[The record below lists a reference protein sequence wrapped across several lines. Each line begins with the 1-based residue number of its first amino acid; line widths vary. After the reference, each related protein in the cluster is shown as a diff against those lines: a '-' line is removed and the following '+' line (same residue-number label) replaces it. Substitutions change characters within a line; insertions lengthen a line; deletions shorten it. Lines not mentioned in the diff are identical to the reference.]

1 MKLKELLAGLEI
13 LSANLDME
21 TEAAGVS
28 YDSRQVR
35 PGDLFVALS
44 GYTADGH
51 RFIPQAMAAGAVAAL
66 CQTPPEDGTP
76 FVQVGDSRRALAV
89 AGANFFGRPAEAMTM
104 VGVTGTNGK
113 TTTTYLLKAILE
125 ARGEKVGLIGTNQNM
140 IGQEAFPTER
150 TTPESFEL
158 QKLFARMREA
168 GCTCVVM
175 EVSSHALFLDRV
187 YGVPYK
193 VGVFTNLTQD
203 HLDFHKTM
211 EAYCDA
217 KAILFRSCETG
228 VVNAE
233 DPWTPRLLKDST
245 CKVLSFSSL
254 SKERAGDAGPS
265 NPLRRKDSKADFFF
279 SADGSKGSGSR
290 PAPGDHGDNCKGSS
304 LSGDCP
310 ADLWSEDAVLAADH
324 VAFTAVCGE
333 ARVPVRVNIPGRFM
347 IDNALDVLG
356 AALALGI
363 PLEESAAVLARVPHV
378 KGRVEVVPT
387 PGKEYTVLID
397 YAHSPDSLE
406 NVLTTV
412 KGFARGRTIALFGCG
427 GDRDK
432 TKRPKMG
439 RVAAETADFVVV
451 TTDNPRTERPADI
464 IAEILPG
471 LEGTGTPY
479 KVVEDRVEAIHWAM
493 DHAGA
498 GDVIVLCGKGHET
511 YQEVG
516 GEKRHMDEREI
527 VAEYL

>member
-13 LSANLDME
+13 LSANADLE
-21 TEAAGVS
+21 TEIAQVC
-28 YDSRQVR
+28 YDSRQVK

-44 GYTADGH
+44 GYTVDGH
-51 RFIPQAMAAGAVAAL
+51 KFIPQAMASGAAAVL
-66 CQTPPEDGTP
+66 CQVPPEGEGIP
-76 FVQVGDSRRALAV
+76 YVQAADSRRALAA
-89 AGANFFGRPAEAMTM
+89 AGANFFGHPARDMTM
-104 VGVTGTNGK
+104 VGITGTNGK
-113 TTTTYLLKAILE
+113 TTSTYLLKAILE
-125 ARGEKVGLIGTNQNM
+125 ARGETVGLIGTNQNM
-140 IGQEAFPTER
+140 IGQEILPTER

-168 GCTCVVM
+168 GCTYVVM

-211 EAYCDA
+211 EDYCDA
-217 KAILFRSCETG
+217 KAILFRNCETG
-228 VVNAE
+228 VVNAA
-233 DPWTPRLLKDST
+233 DPWTPRLLRDAS
-245 CKVLSFSSL
+245 CKVLSFS
-254 SKERAGDAGPS
+254 
-265 NPLRRKDSKADFFF
+265 
-279 SADGSKGSGSR
+279 GSGE
-290 PAPGDHGDNCKGSS
+290 
-304 LSGDCP
+304 
-310 ADLWSEDAVLAADH
+310 ADLRAEDAVLAADH
-324 VAFTAVCGE
+324 AAFTAVYGGE
-333 ARVPVRVNIPGRFM
+333 RVPVRVNIPGRFM

-387 PGKEYTVLID
+387 PGKDYTVLID
-397 YAHSPDSLE
+397 YAHSPDSLV

-412 KGFARGRTIALFGCG
+412 KGFAKGRTVALFGCG

-432 TKRPKMG
+432 AKRPQMG
-439 RVAAETADFVVV
+439 RAAADLADFAVV

-464 IAEILPG
+464 IAGILPG

-479 KVVEDRVEAIHWAM
+479 QVIEDRVEAIHWAL
-493 DHAGA
+493 DHARA

-516 GEKRHMDEREI
+516 HEKRHMDEREI
-527 VAEYL
+527 VADYLNK